1 MIVGA
6 SAAGLA
12 TAEALRNKGYEGA
25 LTLVGKEDRLPYD
38 RPPLSKQV
46 LSGAWEPERV
56 QLRDEAT
63 VGKLGARLLLGRTAV
78 GLDTA
83 ARRVTLDGDELLGYD
98 ALVVATGVSPRRLA
112 GDDLA
117 GVHVVHDLDDAVA
130 LRAELLGG
138 PRVVVVGAGFLGSE
152 VTAVVRGM
160 DLRVTLVDPL
170 PVPMRR
176 QFGERVGALVGQMH
190 EEHGA
195 ALRLGQGVSRFTRS
209 GGRVTG
215 VELSDG
221 SVVPADVVVVAV
233 GSAPATS
240 WLTGSGLEL
249 EDGVRCDAHCLA
261 APGVWAAGD
270 VASWHNPHFNRR
282 MRVEHRLNATEQALT
297 VAENV
302 LGGQKA
308 YAPVP
313 YFWSDQYDIK
323 MQAFGI
329 FPEGAETTV
338 LHGSPDNRK
347 FVLGYSDGGKVV
359 GVLGWNSHRELRKL
373 RQLVVDSGPRPGET
387 LVAAGRQ
394 S

>member
-1 MIVGA
+1 MVGA

-12 TAEALRNKGYEGA
+12 TAEALRNKGYEGT
-25 LTLVGKEDRLPYD
+25 LTLVGKENRLPYD

-63 VGKLGARLLLGRTAV
+63 VAKLGARLLLGRTAEA
-78 GLDTA
+78 LDPA
-83 ARRVTLDGDELLGYD
+83 ARRITLDGDETLGYD
-98 ALVVATGVSPRRLA
+98 ALVVATGVSPRRLPN
-112 GDDLA
+112 DDLA
-117 GVHVVHDLDDAVA
+117 GVHVVHGLDDALA

-138 PRVVVVGAGFLGSE
+138 PEVVVVGAGFLGSE
-152 VTAVVRGM
+152 ITAVARGM
-160 DLRVTLVDPL
+160 GLRVTLVDPL

-176 QFGERVGALVGQMH
+176 QFGERIGTLVGRMH

-195 ALRLGQGVSRFTRS
+195 ELRLGRGVARFTQTD
-209 GGRVTG
+209 GRVTG

-233 GSAPATS
+233 GSTPATS
-240 WLTGSGLEL
+240 WLAGSGLDL
-249 EDGVRCDAHCLA
+249 TDGVRCDAHCRA

-270 VASWHNPHFNRR
+270 VASWHNPHFARR
-282 MRVEHRLNATEQALT
+282 MRVEHRLNATEQALA
-297 VAENV
+297 VAGNI
-302 LGGQKA
+302 LGGQKPF
-308 YAPVP
+308 APVP
-313 YFWSDQYDIK
+313 YFWSDQYDVK

-329 FPEGAETTV
+329 FPGGAETTV
-338 LHGSPDNRK
+338 LHGSPDERR
-347 FVLGYSDGGKVV
+347 FVVAYCEGGKVV

-373 RQLVVDSGPRPGET
+373 RRLVVDAAPHPGET
-387 LVAAGRQ
+387 PVAAGRQ